1 MAGLEFPKGFRWGA
15 ATASYQ
21 IEGAWQADGKGESI
35 WDRFSHTAGKVK
47 SGHTGDVA
55 CDSYH
60 RFPEDIAVM
69 REMGLNSYR
78 FSLSWPRIQAT
89 GRGTANRAGLDY
101 YARLI
106 DALLEAGIRPFPT
119 LYHWDLPQ
127 MLEDEGG
134 WPNRD
139 LAGRFAEYAEIVVRA
154 LGDRCKSWMI
164 FNEPNIF
171 TTMGYLIG
179 IHAPGRREPENFLRA
194 THTVNLAHGDAF
206 RAMRSAQRDLTIGT
220 AFNMTACEPRTDS
233 EDDIAATER
242 WHRFMNEWFLQPSLR
257 GTYPEAHPNGLP
269 LDAMGV
275 KDGDFERMKAPL
287 DFVGINLYTRTIVAA
302 TPADGGPLSLGAL
315 PVGGMG
321 GDAGPKTDFGW
332 EVWPNALH
340 DILLRITRDYDRP
353 VIEITENGCSYADGP
368 DANGV
373 VRDTRRTA
381 FYAGYLEG
389 VHRAIEAGADVRG
402 YHAWSLLDNFEWAEG
417 YEQRFGIVWVDFA
430 TGKRILKESGRWYG
444 SVAQQN
450 ALPG

>member
-1 MAGLEFPKGFRWGA
+1 MAALAFPKGFQWGA

-35 WDRFSHTAGKVK
+35 WDRFSHTPGKVK

-60 RFPEDIAVM
+60 RYPEDIALL
-69 REMGLNSYR
+69 REMGLTSYR
-78 FSLSWPRIQAT
+78 FSLAWPRIQPN
-89 GRGTANRAGLDY
+89 GRGTPSKAGLDY

-106 DALLEAGIRPFPT
+106 DGLLAAGIRPFPT

-127 MLEDEGG
+127 ALEDAGG

-139 LAGRFAEYAEIVVRA
+139 LAGRFAEYAEVVVRA

-206 RAMRSAQRDLTIGT
+206 RAMRAAQRDLVIGS
-220 AFNMTACEPRTDS
+220 AFNMTACEPATDS
-233 EDDIAATER
+233 QQDIDAAER

-257 GTYPEAHPNGLP
+257 GSYPEAHPGGVP

-275 KDGDFERMKAPL
+275 KDGDFERIKAPL

-302 TPADGGPLSLGAL
+302 TAADGGPLALGAL
-315 PVGGMG
+315 PVGIG

-368 DANGV
+368 DAKGV

-417 YEQRFGIVWVDFA
+417 YEQRFGIVWVDFE

-444 SVAQQN
+444 RVAQQN

>member
-1 MAGLEFPKGFRWGA
+1 MAPLAFPEGFQWGA

-35 WDRFSHTAGKVK
+35 WDRFSHTPGKVK
-47 SGHTGDVA
+47 LGHTGDVA

-60 RFPEDIAVM
+60 RFREDVALLK
-69 REMGLNSYR
+69 EMGLGSYR
-78 FSLSWPRIQAT
+78 FSLSWPRIQPS
-89 GRGTANRAGLDY
+89 GRGAANRAGLDY

-127 MLEDEGG
+127 ALEDEGG

-206 RAMRSAQRDLTIGT
+206 RAMRSAQRDLVIGT

-233 EDDIAATER
+233 QQDVAAAER
-242 WHRFMNEWFLQPSLR
+242 WHRFVNEWFLQPSLR
-257 GTYPEAHPNGLP
+257 GTYPEAHPNGVP

-275 KDGDFERMKAPL
+275 KEGDFARMKAPL

-302 TPADGGPLSLGAL
+302 APGDGGPLSLGAL

-332 EVWPNALH
+332 EVWPNSLH

-389 VHRAIEAGADVRG
+389 VHRAIQAGADVRG

-430 TGKRILKESGRWYG
+430 TGRRILKESGRWYG
-444 SVAQQN
+444 SVAQHN

>member
-1 MAGLEFPKGFRWGA
+1 MAALAFPKGFHWGA

-35 WDRFSHTAGKVK
+35 WDRFSHTPGKVK

-60 RFPEDIAVM
+60 RFREDIALL
-69 REMGLNSYR
+69 REMGLTSYR
-78 FSLSWPRIQAT
+78 FSLSWPRIQPS
-89 GRGTANRAGLDY
+89 GRGTPNKAGLDY

-106 DALLEAGIRPFPT
+106 DCLLDAGIRPFPT

-127 MLEDEGG
+127 ALEDAGG

-139 LAGRFAEYAEIVVRA
+139 LAGRFAEYAEVVVRA

-206 RAMRSAQRDLTIGT
+206 RAMRAAQRDLVIGT
-220 AFNMTACEPRTDS
+220 AFNMTACEPATDS
-233 EDDIAATER
+233 QADIDAAER

-257 GTYPEAHPNGLP
+257 GSYPEAHPNGLP

-275 KDGDFERMKAPL
+275 KDGDFERIKAPL
-287 DFVGINLYTRTIVAA
+287 DFLGINLYTRTIVAA
-302 TPADGGPLSLGAL
+302 MPADGGPLSLGAL
-315 PVGGMG
+315 PVGIG

-353 VIEITENGCSYADGP
+353 VLEITENGCSYADGP
-368 DANGV
+368 DAKGV

-417 YEQRFGIVWVDFA
+417 YEQRFGIVWVDFE

-444 SVAQQN
+444 RVAQQN

>member
-1 MAGLEFPKGFRWGA
+1 MPLAFPKGFHWGA

-35 WDRFSHTAGKVK
+35 WDRFSHTSGKVK
-47 SGHTGDVA
+47 NGDTGDVA

-60 RFPEDIAVM
+60 RFPEDIALLK
-69 REMGLNSYR
+69 EMGLNSYR
-78 FSLSWPRIQAT
+78 FSLAWPRIQPS
-89 GRGTANRAGLDY
+89 GRGAANRAGLDY

-127 MLEDEGG
+127 ALEDEGG

-171 TTMGYLIG
+171 TTMGYLLG
-179 IHAPGRREPENFLRA
+179 IHAPGRREPENYLRA
-194 THTVNLAHGDAF
+194 THTVNLAQGDAF
-206 RAMRSAQRDLTIGT
+206 RAMRSAQRDLVIGT

-233 EDDIAATER
+233 QEDIAATER
-242 WHRFMNEWFLQPSLR
+242 WHRFINEWFLQTALR
-257 GTYPEAHPNGLP
+257 GSYPEAHPNGLP

-275 KDGDFERMKAPL
+275 KDGDFERMQEPL

-302 TPADGGPLSLGAL
+302 TPGDGGPLSLGAL
-315 PVGGMG
+315 PVGGLG

-353 VIEITENGCSYADGP
+353 IIEITENGCSYADGP

-381 FYAGYLEG
+381 FYAGYLEA
-389 VHRAIEAGADVRG
+389 VHRAIQAGADVRG
-402 YHAWSLLDNFEWAEG
+402 YHAWSLLDNFEWGEG
-417 YEQRFGIVWVDFA
+417 YEQRFGIIWVDFA
-430 TGKRILKESGRWYG
+430 TGQRILKESGRWYG
-444 SVAQQN
+444 KVAQAN